1 MRAAGAIAPGTAS
14 PSVDQVELFSR
25 LEAHGLARRDRDLGS
40 GARIASDS
48 GFARPYIEHA
58 KAAQLDAFPSR
69 QRLLQ
74 ALKDCVDC
82 GLGLV
87 ARKAGPLDD
96 PVHDVLLDQG
106 ILQEIGSTS
115 ALSGLNA
122 AGPVPALSSS
132 IVPY

>member
-14 PSVDQVELFSR
+14 PSVDQVELFSW
-25 LEAHGLARRDRDLGS
+25 LEADGLAWSDGDLRA
-40 GARIASDS
+40 GARIAADAGLARSDVEDS
-48 GFARPYIEHA
+48 
-58 KAAQLDAFPSR
+58 KAPQLDAFPSR

-74 ALKDCVDC
+74 ALKDSVDC

-106 ILQEIGSTS
+106 ILQNGFNVYAVDLTGTI
-115 ALSGLNA
+115 
-122 AGPVPALSSS
+122 PALSSS